1 MTKSWRNFPWTTPRS
16 CPSRTFHRRSTGHHT
31 GHRQVLARSSVSFP
45 WSLGHDQQP
54 GNFNTLHR
62 RPGSASPESLNRPL
76 EQNLQD
82 KIIRGEY
89 IDFSL
94 LLPNSLARPQAPDIQ
109 LRIHDSIPGFS
120 PVTMVRKRKPVIDS
134 FHKWVDAFTA
144 YALGNVGSH
153 PRRSLELFK
162 YQQII
167 SRAASKFQG
176 TAFLAYDEHFCCQ
189 AAHDLRIT
197 WDQVDIELRTVTF
210 SDLAKPHC
218 LVCASPH
225 HSQTSCPNTN
235 PLCQSSKNGPVCFRF
250 NRSSGCNSRPC
261 PFPHVC

>member
-1 MTKSWRNFPWTTPRS
+1 MEKLVNT
-16 CPSRTFHRRSTGHHT
+16 
-31 GHRQVLARSSVSFP
+31 
-45 WSLGHDQQP
+45 
-54 GNFNTLHR
+54 FNTGLLI
-62 RPGSASPESLNRPL
+62 SNNTAAFESNEDR
-76 EQNLQD
+76 D
-82 KIIRGEY
+82 
-89 IDFSL
+89 
-94 LLPNSLARPQAPDIQ
+94 
-109 LRIHDSIPGFS
+109 
-120 PVTMVRKRKPVIDS
+120 
-134 FHKWVDAFTA
+134 
-144 YALGNVGSH
+144 
-153 PRRSLELFK
+153 ELFK

-225 HSQTSCPNTN
+225 YSQTSCPNTD